1 MGDEFTVG
9 MMAARLERANPT
21 FPAGYYARQIRGWAQ
36 HRLFGLDVK
45 LKGEGPTAAQLFRPR
60 HLAMAKLFS
69 TLTRLNFEANALR
82 TVTGCFHNITAEP
95 SEPEPPTSFEQIV
108 ARHEQLL
115 EPEQFRPWF
124 LVLYAT
130 ESGDIASGLLT
141 QHPRIDATAAEWMSD
156 ANAPN
161 AICLNVSRLW
171 LGLFDDDETFER
183 YRADRERFEMSL
195 LLESK
200 RG

>member
-1 MGDEFTVG
+1 MGDQFTVG

-36 HRLFGLDVK
+36 HRLFGLDVE
-45 LKGEGPTAAQLFRPR
+45 LKGEGPTAAQLFRR
-60 HLAMAKLFS
+60 HHLAMAKLFS
-69 TLTRLNFEANALR
+69 VLTRLNFEANALR
-82 TVTGCFHNITAEP
+82 TVTACFLNVTAGTN
-95 SEPEPPTSFEQIV
+95 EPEPPTSFERIV
-108 ARHEQLL
+108 AHHEQLL
-115 EPEQFRPWF
+115 NPEQFKPWF
-124 LVLYAT
+124 LALYAT

-141 QHPRIDATAAEWMSD
+141 QRPSIDATAAEWMAD
-156 ANAPN
+156 VNAPN

-171 LGLFDDDETFER
+171 LGLFDDDEAFER
-183 YRADRERFEMSL
+183 HRAERERFDLS

>member
-21 FPAGYYARQIRGWAQ
+21 FPANYYARQIRGWAQ
-36 HRLFGLDVK
+36 HRLFGSDVK
-45 LKGEGPTAAQLFRPR
+45 LKGEGPTAAQLFRR
-60 HLAMAKLFS
+60 HHLAMAKVFS
-69 TLTRLNFEANALR
+69 VLTRLNFEANALR
-82 TVTGCFHNITAEP
+82 TVTACFLNITADADEP
-95 SEPEPPTSFEQIV
+95 KPPTSFEQIV

-115 EPEQFRPWF
+115 DPGQSRPWF

-130 ESGDIASGLLT
+130 ESGEIASGLLT
-141 QHPRIDATAAEWMSD
+141 QRPSIDATAAEWMTD
-156 ANAPN
+156 VNAPN
-161 AICLNVSRLW
+161 ALCLNVSRLW
-171 LGLFDDDETFER
+171 LGLFDHGEIFER
-183 YRADRERFEMSL
+183 HRAERERFDLS